1 MPDALACRA
10 FFLFLKVKR
19 MRNVYTIR
27 IADEYVGMLEHIA
40 LELKERGIV
49 VKDNVLLKTV
59 LLTGIRS
66 INLQITQGINIFDEG
81 NEKTND

>member
-1 MPDALACRA
+1 ML
-10 FFLFLKVKR
+10 LLTVKE

-40 LELKERGIV
+40 LELKERGIE
-49 VKDNVLLKTV
+49 VKDNVLIKTV

-66 INLQITQGINIFDEG
+66 INMQITQGINIFENEG
-81 NEKTND
+81 NTQAND